1 MDEYMLVMAEALA
14 QSEVAAGVER
24 ARSKLPKQPVDFD
37 GLCVECN
44 EEIHPQRVRFGATT
58 CLPCQQEI
66 ERGDR
71 NNRRGE

>member
-37 GLCVECN
+37 GLCGECTEDSGWERFPYLSDRCQGIARVEW
-44 EEIHPQRVRFGATT
+44 RATF
-58 CLPCQQEI
+58 
-66 ERGDR
+66 R
-71 NNRRGE
+71 